1 MKTIYTQ
8 VSNADVVSCGKKGEV
23 IKSEPIPLLRDKYL
37 GEYRT
42 ALEKAKVRENLGIAD
57 NLSLKWGNIE
67 GFVES
72 QEDLI
77 KYLDQK
83 WSYSLP
89 EDITNIQDSINNVED
104 ALNYAIKFVSTF
116 KGESEAVQDL
126 YDQIDKTKLLVEDT
140 KKLLQTDINK
150 NFASINSLTQA
161 IADIQLYAWG
171 INDRIENLFLLSNTL
186 VLQDGAV
193 EVIVSVEPNNAIQT
207 EGGLFVNDHT
217 TEINTLQ
224 ANQQNLQELTTQHTE
239 QITQINSD
247 LENVDMY
254 LTNMEDNTTVPNAVG
269 GISSGTKVSDLKGK
283 SISEVIDM
291 MLFPTFV
298 RNLVY
303 PQLSYNISSQLV
315 KVGTSNFNPVLTFTR
330 NDAGPELSREETFY
344 YNEQPVELSNYDKVG
359 AFAHKGIVNYDA
371 GEYLID
377 NKGQVTTK
385 RVEAGSL
392 TSIVVITAT
401 YPWYAGNTS
410 KVTEQTLV
418 KFGQQSSELMVS
430 LSGKAVIK
438 LPGRNSTLDSFKV
451 DGGLGYLDVDLS
463 GWEQTTETINDYPY
477 QVWTKKDEYV
487 SAMSHKLKFKLSE

>member
-1 MKTIYTQ
+1 
-8 VSNADVVSCGKKGEV
+8 
-23 IKSEPIPLLRDKYL
+23 
-37 GEYRT
+37 
-42 ALEKAKVRENLGIAD
+42 
-57 NLSLKWGNIE
+57 
-67 GFVES
+67 
-72 QEDLI
+72 
-77 KYLDQK
+77 
-83 WSYSLP
+83 
-89 EDITNIQDSINNVED
+89 
-104 ALNYAIKFVSTF
+104 
-116 KGESEAVQDL
+116 
-126 YDQIDKTKLLVEDT
+126 
-140 KKLLQTDINK
+140 
-150 NFASINSLTQA
+150 
-161 IADIQLYAWG
+161 
-171 INDRIENLFLLSNTL
+171 
-186 VLQDGAV
+186 
-193 EVIVSVEPNNAIQT
+193 
-207 EGGLFVNDHT
+207 
-217 TEINTLQ
+217 
-224 ANQQNLQELTTQHTE
+224 
-239 QITQINSD
+239 
-247 LENVDMY
+247 
-254 LTNMEDNTTVPNAVG
+254 MEDNTTVPNAVG

-303 PQLSYNISSQLV
+303 PQLSYNISSRLV
-315 KVGTSNFNPVLTFTR
+315 KVGTSNFNPVLIFTR